1 MFFKNRKCSVYEP
14 HPITAPQ
21 SLLKE
26 TTGTELTLSYFP
38 DREEVKLA
46 PKLRKPTSRRK
57 RLGKATKKSNEKAT
71 CHNCGKCYHRPRMEK
86 HRHRCWRKTIKIEKK
101 LEEHVIVVS
110 SDSEPEEGLSLRKH
124 LDLNVW
130 GRAKYGQ

>member
-1 MFFKNRKCSVYEP
+1 MFFKNRKYSVYEP

-71 CHNCGKCYHRPRMEK
+71 CHNCGKCMKRPRMEK
-86 HRHRCWRKTIKIEKK
+86 HRH
-101 LEEHVIVVS
+101 
-110 SDSEPEEGLSLRKH
+110 
-124 LDLNVW
+124 
-130 GRAKYGQ
+130 